1 MALLVEEKLRK
12 TIMSLQRTL
21 ENLAKGDKLA
31 AKCDLDHARDYID
44 EGFWLL
50 YDEIRDKIK

>member
-1 MALLVEEKLRK
+1 MLVKEKLRK

-21 ENLAKGDKLA
+21 ENLEKGDKLA

>member
-1 MALLVEEKLRK
+1 MLVEEKVK
-12 TIMSLQRTL
+12 KAIMSLQRTL
-21 ENLAKGDKLA
+21 ENLEKGDKLA

-50 YDEIRDKIK
+50 YDEVRDKIK